1 MLKIIL
7 LKNQQQMKNYLLLM
21 IFFANIL
28 FSQVGIGTANPRGA
42 LDINKET
49 TNNMGLVLPTNAD
62 PKNMVNP
69 KGGNVA
75 IGTIMYD
82 STLSCVR
89 VFKPSGWSNCLC
101 DQCNTNPGFALDC
114 SGGSVSGT
122 FTANTLSNG
131 TKVINYTNATG
142 QPYNAIS
149 VASTGVS
156 GLTASAPAGTLVNGS
171 GSVSLTIT
179 GTPSASGMAFF
190 AVNIAGQS
198 CSFSVNV
205 SAGVIPKRTILSLG
219 GGMYTPNPGNTTA
232 PTTILQSPSNF
243 GPNGTVPSQGFDIK
257 TVGVA
262 QDKLAVNIALY
273 NPYMIIFTWD
283 YTSTVADAI
292 ALKDYLDK
300 GGRAM
305 IFLQQTQPNQLLNQI
320 FGGTTT
326 ATAATG
332 TNFIK
337 NINNVNH
344 PILNGPF
351 GDARGLLVG
360 DDNDDASS
368 YTNPN
373 MNSSNVDILST
384 NNGQIVGF
392 VHKSYK
398 LFFWGDGGFP
408 LGAANNTSTGSYPA
422 GVDASGKPIPKMNF
436 GTGPKAGST
445 VYNSILYA
453 NAVAWMMQ

>member
-1 MLKIIL
+1 MKSR
-7 LKNQQQMKNYLLLM
+7 KNYLLPL

-62 PKNMVNP
+62 PKNMISP
-69 KGGNVA
+69 KGGEVA

-89 VFKPSGWSNCLC
+89 VFKPTGWSNCLC
-101 DQCNTNPGFALDC
+101 DQCGPTPGPGFTLDC
-114 SGGSVSGT
+114 SSGSLTGT
-122 FTANTLSNG
+122 FTAGVMANG

-142 QPYNAIS
+142 QPYATIAA
-149 VASTGVS
+149 ASSGVS
-156 GLTASAPAGTLVNGS
+156 GLTASAQGGTLANGS
-171 GSVSLTIT
+171 GNISLSISGNPSSSGTASFTI
-179 GTPSASGMAFF
+179 
-190 AVNIAGQS
+190 NIAGQS

-205 SAGVIPKRTILSLG
+205 SAGVIPKRMILSLG

-232 PTTILQSPSNF
+232 PTTILQSSANF
-243 GPNGTVPSQGFDIK
+243 GPTGTVPSQGFDIK
-257 TVGVA
+257 SVGTT
-262 QDKLAVNIALY
+262 QGKLAANIATY

-283 YTSTVADAI
+283 YSSNAADAV

-305 IFLQQTQPNQLLNQI
+305 IFLQQAQPNQLLNQI

-326 ATAATG
+326 NNAATG
-332 TNFIK
+332 TGLVKPIANLS
-337 NINNVNH
+337 H

-351 GDARGLLVG
+351 GDARGKLVG
-360 DDNDDASS
+360 DDNDDSSS
-368 YTNPN
+368 YTNTN
-373 MNSSNVDILST
+373 ITSSNVDILST
-384 NNGQIVGF
+384 NNGQVVGF
-392 VHKSYK
+392 IHKTYK

-408 LGAANNTSTGSYPA
+408 LGEANNTSAVSYPA
-422 GVDASGKPIPKMNF
+422 GVDTSGKPIPKVKF
-436 GTGPKAGST
+436 GTGTSASSV
-445 VYNSILYA
+445 VYNSILYS

>member
-1 MLKIIL
+1 MK
-7 LKNQQQMKNYLLLM
+7 KNLLLL

-42 LDINKET
+42 LDVNKET

-62 PKNMVNP
+62 PRNMINP
-69 KGGNVA
+69 MGGNVA

-89 VFKPSGWSNCLC
+89 VFKPTGWSNCLC
-101 DQCNTNPGFALDC
+101 DQCGPTPGFALDC
-114 SGGSVSGT
+114 SSGAVSGA
-122 FTANTLSNG
+122 FMANTLSTG

-142 QPYNAIS
+142 QSYGAIS
-149 VASTGVS
+149 AASTVVS

-171 GSVSLTIT
+171 GNIT
-179 GTPSASGMAFF
+179 LSISGTPSSSGMATFTI
-190 AVNIAGQS
+190 NIAGQS

-205 SAGVIPKRTILSLG
+205 STGVIPKRTILSLG
-219 GGMYTPNPGNTTA
+219 GGMYTPNPSNTTA
-232 PTTILQSPSNF
+232 PTSILQSSANF
-243 GPNGTVPSQGFDIK
+243 GPTGTVPSQGFDIK
-257 TVGVA
+257 AVGTA
-262 QDKLAVNIALY
+262 QGNLAANIAAH

-283 YTSTVADAI
+283 YSSNAADAL
-292 ALKDYLDK
+292 ALKNYLDN

-305 IFLQQTQPNQLLNQI
+305 IFLQQAQPNQLLSQI
-320 FGGTTT
+320 FGSPTTNNG
-326 ATAATG
+326 ATG
-332 TNFIK
+332 TGFVKQIA
-337 NINNVNH
+337 NINH

-351 GDARGLLVG
+351 GDVRGRLVG

-368 YTNPN
+368 YTNIN
-373 MNSSNVDILST
+373 INSSNVEILST

-392 VHKSYK
+392 VHKTYK

-408 LGAANNTSTGSYPA
+408 LGAVNNTSKGSFPA
-422 GVDASGKPIPKMNF
+422 GVDASGKPIPKDNF
-436 GTGPKAGST
+436 GTGTSASSV

-453 NAVAWMMQ
+453 NATAWMMQ